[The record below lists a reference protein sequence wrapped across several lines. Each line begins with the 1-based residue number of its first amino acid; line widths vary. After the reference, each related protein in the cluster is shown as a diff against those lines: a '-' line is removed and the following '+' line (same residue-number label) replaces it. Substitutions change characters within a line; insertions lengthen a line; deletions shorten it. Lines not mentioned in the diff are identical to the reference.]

1 MSSQPLRLKYLF
13 DKYLDNSCTRQE
25 LEEFWRLMSEL
36 SEEDLIHADL
46 RELWH
51 QEEASDAGER
61 PDWDQVYSR
70 LQQRVGRQET
80 DYTRV
85 ASIRRRRLVQ
95 IAAAAAVIGVLVITW
110 SLFRYYRMPR
120 AVSSSSPVVRAMG
133 HQVINLNDG
142 SVVTLNSNSRLNYPV
157 AFNSATRDVYL
168 TGEAFFDIRHDAA
181 KAFFV
186 HTGSVVVKVLGT
198 SFNIKAYPGEK
209 DVSVTVIQGKVQ
221 IQREDNKKVLGTLS
235 PGDQLILNKL
245 SDTAVTVTR
254 PDTQQILAWKTG
266 DLLFDNT
273 SLDEA
278 AVLLGNHFGVE
289 LRFRNEALRH
299 CRFTADLSEKTL
311 EQALDII
318 CTITRS
324 TWKKEDQ
331 KIWLDGKGCD

>member
-168 TGEAFFDIRHDAA
+168 TGEAFLISGMMRQKLFL
-181 KAFFV
+181 
-186 HTGSVVVKVLGT
+186 S
-198 SFNIKAYPGEK
+198 
-209 DVSVTVIQGKVQ
+209 IQA
-221 IQREDNKKVLGTLS
+221 
-235 PGDQLILNKL
+235 P
-245 SDTAVTVTR
+245 
-254 PDTQQILAWKTG
+254 
-266 DLLFDNT
+266 
-273 SLDEA
+273 
-278 AVLLGNHFGVE
+278 
-289 LRFRNEALRH
+289 
-299 CRFTADLSEKTL
+299 
-311 EQALDII
+311 
-318 CTITRS
+318 
-324 TWKKEDQ
+324 
-331 KIWLDGKGCD
+331 